1 MSYAPGTITRRDDP
15 AARARLDALVR
26 GAVERQQA
34 LHAQGSQSLPL
45 EQSTPKKAG

>member
-1 MSYAPGTITRRDDP
+1 MTYPPGTITRRDDP

-34 LHAQGSQSLPL
+34 LQAQHGQALPP
-45 EQSTPKKAG
+45 QQPAPKAG